1 MENLKKIAEKYEVYL
16 IDDEEEE
23 ELNQKNADL
32 D

>member
-23 ELNQKNADL
+23 EFNQKNADL